1 MMARRNKD
9 SASAASLVPEQL
21 TLPNLRA
28 PDDESRREAM
38 RLFIE
43 DLRKISGVL

>member
-9 SASAASLVPEQL
+9 SASAAPLV
-21 TLPNLRA
+21 
-28 PDDESRREAM
+28 AM

-43 DLRKISGVL
+43 DLWKISGVL